1 MHVALLWRKIVDVR
15 HLKRKVELAVEAT
28 VAVPTALHVTVVP
41 GQCVEQVRVEEA
53 QAWFATE
60 TELQVQN
67 ACRVVDA
74 WLALR
79 T

>member
-1 MHVALLWRKIVDVR
+1 MHGALLWRKKR
-15 HLKRKVELAVEAT
+15 GRSSLKGKVEQTVEAT
-28 VAVPTALHVTVVP
+28 VAVPTALHVTV
-41 GQCVEQVRVEEA
+41 GRGKCVEQVRAEEA

-74 WLALR
+74 WLALGA
-79 T
+79 

>member
-1 MHVALLWRKIVDVR
+1 M
-15 HLKRKVELAVEAT
+15 EAT

-41 GQCVEQVRVEEA
+41 GKCVEQVRVEEA

>member
-1 MHVALLWRKIVDVR
+1 M
-15 HLKRKVELAVEAT
+15 EAT

-41 GQCVEQVRVEEA
+41 GKCVEQVRAEDA

-74 WLALR
+74 WLALGA
-79 T
+79 